1 MVKAR
6 SAIDSIL
13 PQYEPLAD
21 STDMA
26 MPSSLDRILNTGTAL
41 VGELQHSQ
49 VQPLHLVTGEMGN
62 VSPIALRNESE
73 TKVLPN

>member
-1 MVKAR
+1 
-6 SAIDSIL
+6 
-13 PQYEPLAD
+13 
-21 STDMA
+21 MA